1 MQKSYRHLDVF
12 GNKHFESIRAL
23 YPELKHFDDLNTYL
37 HANQKLEQCHDVR
50 LKHFKM
56 IIKFDENCCNSS
68 NETFSI
74 EFILF
79 SMKVDINPLIHHYFC

>member
-50 LKHFKM
+50 LQHFKM

-74 EFILF
+74 EFIF
-79 SMKVDINPLIHHYFC
+79 ISDDS

>member
-50 LKHFKM
+50 LQHF
-56 IIKFDENCCNSS
+56 
-68 NETFSI
+68 
-74 EFILF
+74 
-79 SMKVDINPLIHHYFC
+79 